1 MVQDP
6 ADGDGIGDRPRLLS
20 GPPQGLQTSGFA
32 LAENLPPASPRVMYA
47 PRPEVSL
54 MPRIKMDAL
63 WLEKLKP
70 SDEGESVDA
79 KERSSTVQGRG
90 RVMRTSF
97 QYALLVATVVGLA
110 CCSAVDVVNPSGGN
124 QSGVIWADKP
134 VTTLQVKILSQYTG
148 GFSASLDG
156 APIGGFTPTPAPN
169 VTVSA
174 PAPPC
179 FDGGTQVTGTN
190 RFQHDLSAKGNSSAP
205 GISVT
210 SDTALFVPP
219 SLSVTPQGSVALGL
233 NQSKTITVALVPGP
247 TAPLPVTL
255 RPNFPTVSVDGA
267 PAGTPVSKV
276 FPTNA
281 AGTFQVTGV
290 SLGSFIVRIE
300 GQGVQ
305 CGGTSGFVS

>member
-1 MVQDP
+1 
-6 ADGDGIGDRPRLLS
+6 
-20 GPPQGLQTSGFA
+20 
-32 LAENLPPASPRVMYA
+32 
-47 PRPEVSL
+47 
-54 MPRIKMDAL
+54 MPRIKMDAP

-90 RVMRTSF
+90 RLMRTSF
-97 QYALLVATVVGLA
+97 QYALLFATVVGLA
-110 CCSAVDVVNPSGGN
+110 CCSAVDVLTPSGSN

-148 GFSASLDG
+148 GFSATLDG
-156 APIGGFTPTPAPN
+156 APIGGFTPAPAPN

-179 FDGGTQVTGTN
+179 FAGGTQVVGTSPPA

-210 SDTALFVPP
+210 NDTTLFVPP
-219 SLSVTPQGSVALGL
+219 SLSVTPQASVALGL

-290 SLGSFIVRIE
+290 SLGSFIVGIE
-300 GQGVQ
+300 AQGVQ
-305 CGGTSGFVS
+305 CGGTSGVVS